1 MYIDNL
7 VEMHSH
13 ILPAIDDGSQNIET
27 SLKMIAKLQSQGAK
41 KIVLTPHYYSDT
53 ISLDDFLRKRDKA
66 YNALERALPP
76 NSPTLIPSA
85 EVYISKYL
93 FNYDNLDELCIG
105 NSGYALIEHPF
116 SASFGESDYNRLMNL
131 YCDYGIKPVLAHI
144 ERYRALMESKYL
156 LDDYIEMGCLAQ
168 VNINSFDDA
177 PRIVRKK
184 LFKLLESNSIHFI
197 GSDCHNLDTRPPEYE
212 KGAKAILKKSSQEAL
227 DRLINNA
234 NQFVK

>member
-7 VEMHSH
+7 VEMHCH

-41 KIVLTPHYYSDT
+41 RIVLTPHYYSDT
-53 ISLDDFLRKRDKA
+53 ISLDDFLRHRDKS
-66 YNALERALPP
+66 YNALERALPSG
-76 NSPTLIPSA
+76 SPTLIPAA

-93 FNYDNLDELCIG
+93 FNYDNLDELCIA

-116 SASFGESDYNRLMNL
+116 SASFGEDDYNRLMNL

-144 ERYRALMESKYL
+144 ERYRSLMESKYL
-156 LDDYIEMGCLAQ
+156 LDDYIEMGCLTQ

-184 LFKLLESNSIHFI
+184 LFKLLDSGSIHFI
-197 GSDCHNLDTRPPEYE
+197 GSDCHNLDSRPPEYE
-212 KGAKAILKKSSQEAL
+212 KGVKAILKKSSQETL
-227 DRLINNA
+227 DKLINNA